1 MGNIVVIGAGIGGIA
16 SALRLAAAGH
26 AVTVVEADAVPGGK
40 ARHVHVAGRPVDGGP
55 TVFTL
60 RWVFDE
66 LLATCGHD
74 PDSVLAAEPVD
85 LLARH
90 AWTGG
95 GELDLHTDPERSAAA
110 IDNLA
115 GTAEAARFRAFCARA
130 RKVYAT
136 LERSF
141 MAAPRPSMPGLVWR
155 VGLRGLPGLMAASP
169 FVSMWKAL
177 GEHFHDPRL
186 RQLFGR
192 YATYCGSS
200 PWQAPSTLMLVA
212 HAEQLGVWAPRD
224 GMAGFAQRL
233 AACAEASGAR
243 FRYGAAVSR
252 IEVAHGRAAAV
263 VLDDGARITADAVIA
278 NADPAAIAH
287 GHFGE
292 AARGAVDA
300 VPADR
305 RSLSAYVWC
314 IAGRARGFPLAR
326 HTVFF
331 STDYRA
337 EFDAIFGHGTLP
349 AEPTVYAWAADRR
362 DDGSAPDRDERLMFL
377 ANAPAATAN
386 PTDAHTHAPLCA
398 PPHGASAVGTD
409 ATCAAY
415 RDRVFSL
422 LARCG
427 LAVDHDDESCV
438 VTTPQDFARRF
449 PGSAGALYGQ
459 PTHGWRASFS
469 RGGTRTRLP
478 GLYLAGGGVH
488 PGAGVPMVAL
498 SGRLAAEAVIA
509 DLERRR

>member
-1 MGNIVVIGAGIGGIA
+1 MGRIVVIGAGIGGIA

-26 AVTVVEADAVPGGK
+26 EVTVIEAAAVPGGK
-40 ARHVHVAGRPVDGGP
+40 ARHVDVAGRPVDGGP

-66 LLATCGHD
+66 LLAACDHD
-74 PDSVLAAEPVD
+74 PEPVLAAEPVD

-90 AWTGG
+90 AWAGG
-95 GELDLHTDPERSAAA
+95 GELDLHTDIERSAAA
-110 IDNLA
+110 IAALA
-115 GTAEAARFRAFCARA
+115 GAAEAARFRGFCARA
-130 RKVYAT
+130 RKVYTT

-224 GMAGFAQRL
+224 GMAGFARRL
-233 AACAEASGAR
+233 AACAEATGACFR
-243 FRYGAAVSR
+243 FGAAVNR
-252 IEVAHGRAAAV
+252 IEVAHGRAVAV
-263 VLDDGARITADAVIA
+263 VLDDGERLPADAVIA
-278 NADPAAIAH
+278 NADPAAIAA
-287 GHFGE
+287 GHFGD

-300 VPADR
+300 VPANG

-314 IAGRARGFPLAR
+314 VVGRARGFPLTR

-331 STDYRA
+331 SGDYRA
-337 EFDAIFGHGTLP
+337 EFDAIFGRGSLP
-349 AEPTVYAWAADRR
+349 PEPTVYTWAADRR
-362 DDGSAPDRDERLMFL
+362 DDGCAPDGIERLMFL
-377 ANAPAATAN
+377 ANAPAVTASAAHDPHAHAPGFDALQR
-386 PTDAHTHAPLCA
+386 PTDGHDP
-398 PPHGASAVGTD
+398 AVT
-409 ATCAAY
+409 AAY

-427 LAVDHDDESCV
+427 LTVDHADDACV

-459 PTHGWRASFS
+459 PTHGWRASFT
-469 RGGTRTRLP
+469 RGGARTRLP

-498 SGRLAAEAVIA
+498 SGRLAAEAAIA
-509 DLERRR
+509 DFER